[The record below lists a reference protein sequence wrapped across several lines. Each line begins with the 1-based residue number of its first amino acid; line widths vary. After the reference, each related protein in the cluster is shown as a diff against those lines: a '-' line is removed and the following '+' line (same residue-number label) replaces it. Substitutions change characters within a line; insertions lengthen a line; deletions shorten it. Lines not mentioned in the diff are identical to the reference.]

1 MNLEP
6 YSKKGQG
13 CPPIDHLGFHMVPRR
28 TSKKHALEIPMP
40 HFSEQ
45 WGVQTPGFLVCFLV
59 SFRQQQHTIRHAG
72 YMWALL
78 PHSSRLHGPCLS
90 PSSMHV
96 ELVDLAIHVAV
107 EICGNLWVGLCYVL
121 HCFAIPTFLQAS
133 KKQKG
138 HLARLS
144 LFTVYPLVLQRGT
157 RIPF

>member
-1 MNLEP
+1 
-6 YSKKGQG
+6 
-13 CPPIDHLGFHMVPRR
+13 
-28 TSKKHALEIPMP
+28 
-40 HFSEQ
+40 
-45 WGVQTPGFLVCFLV
+45 
-59 SFRQQQHTIRHAG
+59 
-72 YMWALL
+72 
-78 PHSSRLHGPCLS
+78 
-90 PSSMHV
+90 MHV

-144 LFTVYPLVLQRGT
+144 LFSVYPLVLQRGT